1 MKQIISLKVPAEPKA
16 ESVSHGPFDADLE
29 PGSTIEVTD
38 ERFASFLVSEY
49 DLEEVDRREVKAAEP
64 EPVPAEDMTPEITDR
79 DYPSDF
85 PGREALV
92 EANVP
97 FETAR
102 SLTAEQLVEYKGIGP
117 KTADSI
123 VEYFAAGGTE

>member
-1 MKQIISLKVPAEPKA
+1 
-16 ESVSHGPFDADLE
+16 
-29 PGSTIEVTD
+29 
-38 ERFASFLVSEY
+38 
-49 DLEEVDRREVKAAEP
+49 
-64 EPVPAEDMTPEITDR
+64 
-79 DYPSDF
+79 
-85 PGREALV
+85 LV